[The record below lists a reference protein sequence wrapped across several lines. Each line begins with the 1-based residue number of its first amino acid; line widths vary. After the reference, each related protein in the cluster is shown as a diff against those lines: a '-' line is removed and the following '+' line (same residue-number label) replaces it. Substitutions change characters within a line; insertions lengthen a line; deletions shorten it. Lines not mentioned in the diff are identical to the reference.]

1 MSKCEIIAISNQKGG
16 VGKTTTTFN
25 LGAGLASQGKKVLL
39 IDADPQGN
47 LTTCMGW
54 TEDELSMTL
63 NDLLVNTL
71 NDRENDFDTCI
82 KHHSENMDLIPSDI
96 QLSSIEMTLVGAMSR
111 EYTMKNCIR
120 ELREKY
126 DYILIDTQPSLG
138 MLTINALAS
147 ADKVI
152 IPLQPQYLAAKGMTQ
167 LLSTIIKVRQQ
178 INPNLKIDG
187 IVLTI
192 VDKRAN
198 LTKDIY
204 NQLKDSYGSAIKIYD
219 TQVPRAIK
227 VAESTQHGKSIF
239 TYDKNS
245 KVADAY
251 SSLAKEV
258 LIDGKERNKNANSKD
273 YTR

>member
-1 MSKCEIIAISNQKGG
+1 MGKVISLVNQKGG

-25 LGAGLASQGKKVLL
+25 LGAALASQGKRVLL

-47 LTTCMGW
+47 LTTYMGW
-54 TEDELSMTL
+54 TEDELSVTL
-63 NDLLVNTL
+63 NDLLINTL
-71 NDRENDFDTCI
+71 NDRKNNFDSCI
-82 KHHSENMDLIPSDI
+82 KHHSENLDLIPSDI

-111 EYTMKNCIR
+111 EYTMRNSIK
-120 ELREKY
+120 ELKEKY
-126 DYILIDTQPSLG
+126 DYILIDTQPALG

-167 LLSTIIKVRQQ
+167 LLSTIIKIRQQ
-178 INPNLKIDG
+178 INPNIKIDG

-192 VDKRAN
+192 VDKRTN

-204 NQLKDSYGSAIKIYD
+204 NQLQENYGSAIKIYD

-227 VAESTQHGKSIF
+227 VAESTAHGKSIF
-239 TYDKNS
+239 TYDKKS
-245 KVADAY
+245 KVAEAY

-258 LIDGKERNKNANSKD
+258 LIDGKERHKNANSKD